1 MAAKARFSDPEVL
14 ERQIED
20 YFEGIKAA
28 HVPPT
33 LSGLAFVL
41 GVTRKTLS
49 NYIRECEDE
58 EGGKSKK
65 AECGRLL
72 MMAKARI
79 ECWLEEQLV
88 TRGKTKGIEFALKNN
103 YDWSDKMNVNVD
115 GKTEHSGEVD
125 VKLTAAKLTDE
136 ELLNRIELLTAR
148 ANEIRRREGAAQ

>member
-1 MAAKARFSDPEVL
+1 MIYVAAKAKFDDVEELQRLIDAYFDGL
-14 ERQIED
+14 EDLQ
-20 YFEGIKAA
+20 
-28 HVPPT
+28 PPT
-33 LSGLAFVL
+33 MSGLAYAL
-41 GVTRKTLS
+41 GVSRRTLT
-49 NYIRECEDE
+49 NYINEC
-58 EGGKSKK
+58 GSGKGKK
-65 AECGRLL
+65 AQCGELL
-72 MMAKARI
+72 ARAKDRI
-79 ECWLEEQLV
+79 EVWLEEQLV

>member
-1 MAAKARFSDPEVL
+1 MAAKAKFKDVEEL
-14 ERQIED
+14 RQLID
-20 YFEGIKAA
+20 RYFDGLHELQ
-28 HVPPT
+28 PPT
-33 LSGLAFVL
+33 MSGLAYAL
-41 GVTRKTLS
+41 GVSRRTLT
-49 NYIRECEDE
+49 NYINEC
-58 EGGKSKK
+58 GSGKGKK
-65 AECGRLL
+65 AQCGELL
-72 MMAKARI
+72 ARAKDRI
-79 ECWLEEQLV
+79 EVWLEEQLV